1 VTFRIQGVH
10 TAGPG
15 QRPREL
21 LASSGCS
28 VLKFPFGRW
37 AIYPSSGLSLQL
49 SLGFTYRRQELIRL
63 REILDIYHARQH
75 LWNLAAMLF
84 PYDEVGKKRW
94 VKRFQQK
101 LDSGKIKKLVADLR
115 STPGANDELSQAIE
129 AEAAYYEKNAER
141 MRYPDFRR
149 QNLFVGQE
157 WSRLAAKR
165 SSAPASRYP
174 ACFGL
179 CAGPTPFL
187 PSAATS

>member
-1 VTFRIQGVH
+1 
-10 TAGPG
+10 
-15 QRPREL
+15 
-21 LASSGCS
+21 
-28 VLKFPFGRW
+28 
-37 AIYPSSGLSLQL
+37 
-49 SLGFTYRRQELIRL
+49 
-63 REILDIYHARQH
+63 
-75 LWNLAAMLF
+75 MLF

-115 STPGANDELSQAIE
+115 STPGANDELSQAVE

-165 SSAPASRYP
+165 SSAPASRCP
-174 ACFGL
+174 ACLGL